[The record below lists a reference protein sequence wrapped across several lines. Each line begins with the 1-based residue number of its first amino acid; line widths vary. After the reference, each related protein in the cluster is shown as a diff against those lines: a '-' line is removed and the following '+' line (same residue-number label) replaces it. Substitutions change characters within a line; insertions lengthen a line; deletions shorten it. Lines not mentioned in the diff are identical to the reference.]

1 MNQSPNRG
9 SDKVI
14 VSSIIDVDA
23 VVRLDRMSKK
33 LGISRSA
40 LIESLSTTDHLRNE
54 VAKRRKRATDEKA

>member
-23 VVRLDRMSKK
+23 VVRLDRMSKN

-40 LIESLSTTDHLRNE
+40 LIESLSAPDHLRNE
-54 VAKRRKRATDEKA
+54 AKKRREEVSDA